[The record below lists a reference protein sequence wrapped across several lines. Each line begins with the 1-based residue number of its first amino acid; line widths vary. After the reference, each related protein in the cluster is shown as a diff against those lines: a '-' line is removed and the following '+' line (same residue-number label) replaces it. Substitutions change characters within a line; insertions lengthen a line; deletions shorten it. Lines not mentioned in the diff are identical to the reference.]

1 MDAVVG
7 YEGSHNVLLIL
18 HFVNCS
24 MPAAF
29 LLDSKEAKRVEA
41 VFDRLEQKMSTLE
54 FCLAF
59 SLILTD
65 GGCAFAHP
73 DVLECGLDR
82 LIRNSIYYCDR

>member
-18 HFVNCS
+18 HFVNS
-24 MPAAF
+24 SLLAAF
-29 LLDSKEAKRVEA
+29 P
-41 VFDRLEQKMSTLE
+41 
-54 FCLAF
+54 
-59 SLILTD
+59 LIFTD

-82 LIRNSIYYCDR
+82 LIRTSIYYCDR